1 MGVLVFLGMMVTHD
15 YSMFKNIVTTIGT
28 VVGMAFIMF
37 IAILFSSLMA
47 KIVSFISSIIIE
59 INYRL

>member
-1 MGVLVFLGMMVTHD
+1 
-15 YSMFKNIVTTIGT
+15 MFKNIVTTIGT